1 MKIKAIGAALALC
14 VGAVSVSAQA
24 QTVLDSE
31 RPGSVVV
38 YPLFDIN
45 NDAGNAR
52 STTMKLSN
60 VGDAAI
66 WVHFVRVCAGIK
78 SFGGEGLCQASN
90 RQAKLTPKETFVRD
104 VANWFSIDRDA
115 CPTGY
120 IVAYVQQSEVDKTP
134 INSNNLIGSLHMNS
148 AGSLNQRTAG
158 MQAYGFQGLGAPG
171 TPLGGNSGGGFQPTL
186 AFDGA
191 NLAAPPTTHWTDYLA
206 TVGQRNSVLTLLTL
220 DIAAGAQNFPTLVAL
235 DAWNQGEEYYS
246 GAIEYVCHVHVRLDD
261 EVNAKQPGAGVQG
274 GLAFG
279 KASNLGSSYGLL
291 QMTPL
296 DTANATGH
304 AIMGAISEF
313 GQNRH
318 TLRGLWHDDE
328 PRPTE
333 WKGR

>member
-1 MKIKAIGAALALC
+1 MKIKSIGAALALLGI
-14 VGAVSVSAQA
+14 GAVSMGAQA
-24 QTVLDSE
+24 VVLDD
-31 RPGSVVV
+31 RQPGSVVV

-60 VGDAAI
+60 LGNEAV

-120 IVAYVQQSEVDKTP
+120 IVAYAQVSETDKTP
-134 INSNNLIGSLHMNS
+134 KNYNNLIGSVHFNS
-148 AGSLNQRTAG
+148 SGALNQRTSG
-158 MQAYGFQGLGAPG
+158 MQAYAFQGLGAVN
-171 TPLGGNSGGGFQPTL
+171 TPLGGNSAGGFQPVL

-206 TVGQRNSVLTLLTL
+206 TVGQRFSELTLLTL

-246 GAIEYVCHVHVRLDD
+246 GAIEYVCHVRVRLDD
-261 EVNAKQPGAGVQG
+261 EVNAAQPGAGVQG

-279 KASNLGSSYGLL
+279 KASNLGSNYGLL

-296 DTANATGH
+296 DTANAQGH
-304 AIMGAISEF
+304 AIMGAIMEQ
-313 GQNRH
+313 GQNRQ
-318 TLRGLWHDDE
+318 TMRGLWHDDID
-328 PRPTE
+328 RPTE